1 MKANRILSFVLALV
15 MTVSTL
21 IAGTAV
27 SAEESLYKDVK
38 TTRWS
43 YEDIKYVTENGLMT
57 GTGDGI
63 FAPAETMTRAMVV
76 TVLYR
81 LQGSPEVEYKAIF
94 SDVKA
99 DKWYTDAVI
108 WAANREIVNGVGD
121 RKFAPMKAVTRE
133 ELATIIM
140 RYAPLEFIKTEERA
154 DLTVYSDY
162 GKVHDYAKDALSWAN
177 AIGLIT
183 GVTATTLE
191 PRGNATREQVAAILR
206 RFKEFDGYKYL
217 LAYNEPA
224 GFSTYTEKEYPLVKD
239 ADIYVAVDGNDANPG
254 TLDAPIATFA
264 RAKEMV
270 RELKATAT
278 DEIKVAFKAGNH
290 GALDNLTFTAEDSGT
305 EAVPITYCAYGDGD
319 VVFTNGILIP
329 EEDFMPLDDSDK
341 ALFKEEAR
349 DNIYKVNLSGKFD
362 KFKNTNI
369 LFSSAG
375 TCWEA
380 RYPNKNHDGRDNSFR
395 DFTTR
400 VEEEGKEEYEYDK
413 LLCQGLLIKILNGFS
428 TYEGMKI
435 TGFFRTGWLIDTFAV
450 KSYDRA
456 TNILTIDFE
465 NSGLNGYPL
474 TEFPLA
480 YEDRMDDTVFF
491 HNLAELMDA
500 EGEYWFDT
508 DTKQLYVYAPEGDY
522 AISDKDAFITV
533 EDGAEYLSFV
543 GFEFNATSGN
553 AVNVYGDHATLRLC
567 TFGNVAGNAAV
578 NASGVHSFTLRDSE
592 LYNFVNM
599 GVSLVADSNLRLLEA
614 SGNLIDNNYFHDFTL
629 PQYFTGTGIQISSD
643 VGARISHNVFEK
655 GGHGA
660 VRYND
665 CIDLE
670 IEYNIFDRMMM
681 TTQDFGDVY
690 TWESAAYRDNKI
702 RYNLFMHGGCYSIYL
717 DNGTAGQQ
725 VYGNI
730 FYEAGSQDIVFNGG
744 RENDVHD
751 NVHINSTWFSW
762 NWGLYS
768 YIEEGNPDG
777 IYSAQDYGY
786 LMGQIVKE
794 GTEGYE
800 IWKDRWPIMYEYSTD
815 PADLG
820 KPNCLFTPIH
830 YVRNE
835 FSVTSQEPVFPD
847 HAKEYGVIENIRWCT
862 KDENPI
868 FTDPTHG
875 DYSIREDADF
885 FKIPFKEIGR
895 Y

>member
-1 MKANRILSFVLALV
+1 MKANKILSFVLALV

-21 IAGTAV
+21 VAGTTV

-38 TTRWS
+38 TSRWS
-43 YEDIKYVTENGLMT
+43 YEDIKYVTEEGLMT

-108 WAANREIVNGVGD
+108 WAARKEIVNGVGD

-177 AIGLIT
+177 AVGLIT

-206 RFKEFDGYKYL
+206 RFKEYDSYKYS

-224 GFSTYTEKEYPLVKD
+224 GYSTYTEKEYSLVTD

-254 TLDAPIATFA
+254 TLDAPIASFA

-270 RELKATAT
+270 REKKATAT
-278 DEIKVAFKAGNH
+278 EEIKVAFKAGNY
-290 GALDNLTFTAEDSGT
+290 GALENVTFTAEDSGT
-305 EAVPITYCAYGDGD
+305 ESVPITYCAYGDGD
-319 VVFTNGILIP
+319 VIFTNGLLIP

-341 ALFKEEAR
+341 ALFGEEVR
-349 DNIYKVNLSGKFD
+349 DNICKVDLAGKFD

-369 LFSSAG
+369 LFSSTG
-375 TCWEA
+375 VCWEA
-380 RYPNKNHDGRDNSFR
+380 RYPNKNPDGTDNCFR

-500 EGEYWFDT
+500 KGEYWFDPE
-508 DTKQLYVYAPEGDY
+508 TKLLYVYAPEGDY
-522 AISDKDAFITV
+522 AISGGGSFLTV
-533 EDGAEYLSFV
+533 EDGADHISFI

-553 AVNVYGDHATLRLC
+553 GVNIKGDHITINLC
-567 TFGNVAGNAAV
+567 TFANIAGEVAV
-578 NASGVHSFTLRDSE
+578 STSGVHNFTLSECE
-592 LYNFVNM
+592 LYNFVSQ
-599 GVSLVADSNLRLLEA
+599 GVILNSDSSLRLVNPSNDVVE
-614 SGNLIDNNYFHDFTL
+614 NNYFHDFTL
-629 PQYFTGTGIQISSD
+629 PQYFSGTAVRIGNE
-643 VGARISHNVFEK
+643 VGARVSHNVFER
-655 GGHGA
+655 GGHSAIVFGG
-660 VRYND
+660 
-665 CIDLE
+665 IDNV
-670 IEYNIFDRMMM
+670 IEYNVFDRMMM
-681 TTQDFGDVY
+681 TTQDFGAVY

-702 RYNLFMHGGCYSIYL
+702 RYNLFMHGGCYAIYL

-751 NVHINSTWFSW
+751 NVHINSAWFTW

-835 FSVTSQEPVFPD
+835 FAVTSQEPVFPD

-885 FKIPFKEIGR
+885 FKIPFYEIGR